1 MKLIAK
7 MVLLLCYCFSFPN
20 AGTFPFLPVFG
31 SVLVAGGDVTMSD
44 VAVVTVAELS
54 KNVRQTVV
62 IKLVFSQSCA
72 IAMVI
77 FNAKMIYP

>member
-1 MKLIAK
+1 M
-7 MVLLLCYCFSFPN
+7 
-20 AGTFPFLPVFG
+20 FG

-62 IKLVFSQSCA
+62 IKLLFSQSCA

-77 FNAKMIYP
+77 FMPR

>member
-1 MKLIAK
+1 M
-7 MVLLLCYCFSFPN
+7 
-20 AGTFPFLPVFG
+20 FG

-62 IKLVFSQSCA
+62 IKLFFPTV
-72 IAMVI
+72 VLLLW
-77 FNAKMIYP
+77 